1 MGITLQEFENLC
13 RKRQLYTGYVQG
25 LGYVFWR
32 QRSAFFTTGLPSTN
46 QYSTPFYELVVIKD
60 VKNANTGLAPLR
72 GLIST
77 GTSALSLYGIANSIE
92 QLSTKPVIVGGKY
105 IQINPQGTLVRNPNR
120 VFTTRGKIAT
130 KVGRKILGAGIIID
144 TALWLAGEQNFTDAA
159 TNVGVSVGIYII
171 GDICPPAGIVLGI
184 LWFIISSSKRSFIPA
199 KSYEEI
205 HGTITPADATR
216 VVRPHY
222 DYSIPFKYNPHYPEF
237 RQGKL
242 R

>member
-1 MGITLQEFENLC
+1 MENC
-13 RKRQLYTGYVQG
+13 GY
-25 LGYVFWR
+25 
-32 QRSAFFTTGLPSTN
+32 
-46 QYSTPFYELVVIKD
+46 
-60 VKNANTGLAPLR
+60 
-72 GLIST
+72 
-77 GTSALSLYGIANSIE
+77 
-92 QLSTKPVIVGGKY
+92 GKY
-105 IQINPQGTLVRNPNR
+105 LTKKYDELHIYFNR
-120 VFTTRGKIAT
+120 IS
-130 KVGRKILGAGIIID
+130 
-144 TALWLAGEQNFTDAA
+144 TDAA